1 MTRNPAIPYALLMMH
16 YLCPHC
22 FSFLG
27 SSRLL
32 RFFDEF
38 EAVYSQFNQAQL
50 STSLDNE
57 QFLSLLK
64 KLDDCKSYVATNP
77 QVSRWMA
84 GGQRGGG
91 LGGVG
96 GTAAAGTAGNPHRAV
111 QLLGVPVMS
120 TTVLTAVCC
129 TLASLS
135 D

>member
-1 MTRNPAIPYALLMMH
+1 MMTRNSAIPYALLLMH

-22 FSFLG
+22 FSCLDP
-27 SSRLL
+27 SCPL

-77 QVSRWMA
+77 QVSTA
-84 GGQRGGG
+84 GGQS
-91 LGGVG
+91 LGEAWEGRHSSCR
-96 GTAAAGTAGNPHRAV
+96 HRRA
-111 QLLGVPVMS
+111 
-120 TTVLTAVCC
+120 
-129 TLASLS
+129 
-135 D
+135 

>member
-1 MTRNPAIPYALLMMH
+1 MH

-27 SSRLL
+27 TSCLL

-77 QVSRWMA
+77 QVSTA
-84 GGQRGGG
+84 GGHSGWGG
-91 LGGVG
+91 
-96 GTAAAGTAGNPHRAV
+96 AW
-111 QLLGVPVMS
+111 QLQAQQVTRSGQYSCPVFLLCQLRS
-120 TTVLTAVCC
+120 
-129 TLASLS
+129 
-135 D
+135 